1 MTMAAVTIREASR
14 ADIPLIRCLA
24 GEAFPATYRTILTP
38 EQIDYMMEWMYSPAS
53 LLAQFDGG
61 QRFFI
66 AASGDEPCG
75 YLSIE
80 RQGERL
86 FHLQKIYLLP
96 GFQGRGLGRM
106 LFLHAADTVRLM
118 AQGPC
123 RMHLNVNRYNPALRF
138 YERMG
143 MIRVGE
149 GDFPIGSGYFMNDF
163 IMELRIG

>member
-1 MTMAAVTIREASR
+1 MTMAAATIREASR
-14 ADIPLIRCLA
+14 ADIPLIRRLA
-24 GEAFPATYRTILTP
+24 GEAFPATYGTILTP
-38 EQIDYMMEWMYSPAS
+38 EQIDYMMEWMYSAAS

-80 RQGERL
+80 RQGKRL

-106 LFLHAADTVRLM
+106 LFLHAADTVRSM
-118 AQGPC
+118 AHGPC
-123 RMHLNVNRYNPALRF
+123 RMQLNVNRYNPALRF

-143 MIRVGE
+143 MVRVGE
-149 GDFPIGSGYFMNDF
+149 GDFPIGAGYFMNDF